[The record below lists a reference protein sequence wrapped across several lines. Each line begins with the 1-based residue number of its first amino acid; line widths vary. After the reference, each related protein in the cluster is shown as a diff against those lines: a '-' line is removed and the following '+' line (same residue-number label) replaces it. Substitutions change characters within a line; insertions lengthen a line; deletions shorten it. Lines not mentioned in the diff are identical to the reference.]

1 MLAGRAAGSER
12 GFTLLEVLV
21 ALVVLGFVL
30 AGIAGGAQFG
40 QRAAD
45 MQARSIAGHADSG
58 AADRL
63 LRQLVA
69 EMDPGNATDGA
80 HVTGGASALAFTTD
94 LGRTAAALA
103 GEGDAEIGLGVDAG
117 HRLVLRWVPAVH
129 AIRLVPAPPPA
140 TAVLL
145 DGVERV
151 EFAYW
156 GHGEGGAG
164 QWLSA
169 WTERDLPP
177 LVRIRL
183 RFLPELHRSWPD
195 IIAATERLRPGG

>member
-1 MLAGRAAGSER
+1 M
-12 GFTLLEVLV
+12 

-40 QRAAD
+40 QRAAE
-45 MQARSIAGHADSG
+45 MQARSIANHADVG

-69 EMDPGNATDGA
+69 EMDPGNAADGA
-80 HVTGGASALAFTTD
+80 QVTGGAAALAFTTD
-94 LGRTAAALA
+94 LGRTAAALS
-103 GEGDAEIGLGVDAG
+103 GEGEAEIGLGVDAG
-117 HRLVLRWVPAVH
+117 HRLVLRWTPALH
-129 AIRLVPAPPPA
+129 AIRLGPAPPPA

-145 DGVERV
+145 DGVQRV

-164 QWLSA
+164 EWLSS
-169 WTERDLPP
+169 WTEKDLPP

-195 IIAATERLRPGG
+195 IIAATQRLRPGS